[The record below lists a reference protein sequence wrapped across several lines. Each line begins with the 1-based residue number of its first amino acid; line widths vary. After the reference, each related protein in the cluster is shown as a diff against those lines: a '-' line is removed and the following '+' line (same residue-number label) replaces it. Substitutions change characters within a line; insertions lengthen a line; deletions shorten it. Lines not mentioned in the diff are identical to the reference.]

1 MALHRIFIMRYQ
13 TSRHQTGR
21 HGVSRAIRRL
31 RHTRRLSPWDATDED
46 LQFMAALT
54 ERLGAPPVSTMMRY
68 CGPEARHLDQ
78 LGESL
83 GDWRRVLEAL
93 ARHYPELP
101 RSGQQASDGTTLDSA
116 PERIVW
122 ETLVQMVPDELDLC
136 CHPWLEDGR
145 YLRSDF
151 GLCAPDEETPL
162 LCIEVMGMLGSDRIC
177 RADVEEASLD
187 RLAMKEDWFSQ
198 PGRPLL
204 RVIWLDMMAH
214 PDWLEAICTEAIQA
228 AVAQLAYGREG
239 RRTSGRRLSARG
251 AEQGRQLPLRGR
263 TREYRVRKN

>member
-31 RHTRRLSPWDATDED
+31 GHTRRLSPWDATDED
-46 LQFMAALT
+46 LQFMATLT
-54 ERLGAPPVSTMMRY
+54 ERLGAPPVSNMMRY

-83 GDWRRVLEAL
+83 GDWRRMLDAL

-122 ETLVQMVPDELDLC
+122 ETLVQMVPDELELC
-136 CHPWLEDGR
+136 CHPWLEEGR

-151 GLCAPDEETPL
+151 GLCAPDGDTPL
-162 LCIEVMGMLGSDRIC
+162 VCIEVMGMLGSDRIC
-177 RADVEEASLD
+177 RADVEDASLD
-187 RLAMKEDWFSQ
+187 RLAKKQDWFSQ
-198 PGRPLL
+198 PDRPLL

-214 PDWLEAICTEAIQA
+214 PDWLEAICSEAIEA
-228 AVAQLAYGREG
+228 AVAQLVCNREG

-263 TREYRVRKN
+263 TREYRFRKN

>member
-1 MALHRIFIMRYQ
+1 MRSW
-13 TSRHQTGR
+13 TTRHQTGR
-21 HGVSRAIRRL
+21 YGLARTNHQL
-31 RHTRRLSPWDATDED
+31 RQTCRTSPWDATEED
-46 LQFMAALT
+46 LQFMATLT
-54 ERLGAPPVSTMMRY
+54 ERLGAPPVSNMMRY

-122 ETLVQMVPDELDLC
+122 ETLVQMVPDELNLC
-136 CHPWLEDGR
+136 CHPLLEEGR

-151 GLCAPDEETPL
+151 GLCAPDEEIPL

-187 RLAMKEDWFSQ
+187 RLAAKQDWFSQ

-214 PDWLEAICTEAIQA
+214 PDWLEAICSEAIEA

-239 RRTSGRRLSARG
+239 CRTSGRRLSARG

-263 TREYRVRKN
+263 TREYRARKN

>member
-1 MALHRIFIMRYQ
+1 MRSQ
-13 TSRHQTGR
+13 ITRHQTGR
-21 HGVSRAIRRL
+21 SASSHSIRRL

-54 ERLGAPPVSTMMRY
+54 ERLGAPPVSNMMRY

-83 GDWRRVLEAL
+83 GDWRRMLEAL
-93 ARHYPELP
+93 ARRYPDLP
-101 RSGQQASDGTTLDSA
+101 QSGQRASDGTTLDSA

-122 ETLVQMVPDELDLC
+122 ETLVQMVPDELELC
-136 CHPWLEDGR
+136 CHPWLEEGR

-151 GLCAPDEETPL
+151 GLCAPDDDIPL
-162 LCIEVMGMLGSDRIC
+162 VCIEVMGMLGSDRIC
-177 RADVEEASLD
+177 RADVEEATLD
-187 RLAMKEDWFSQ
+187 RLAKKQDWFSQ

-214 PDWLEAICTEAIQA
+214 PDWLEAICTEAIEA
-228 AVAQLAYGREG
+228 AVAQLVCNREERRSSG
-239 RRTSGRRLSARG
+239 RRTSARG

>member
-1 MALHRIFIMRYQ
+1 MALHRIFTMRSQ
-13 TSRHQTGR
+13 ITRHQTGR
-21 HGVSRAIRRL
+21 HGVSRATRRL

-54 ERLGAPPVSTMMRY
+54 ERLGAPPVSNMMRY

-83 GDWRRVLEAL
+83 GDWRRMLEAL
-93 ARHYPELP
+93 ARRYPDLP
-101 RSGQQASDGTTLDSA
+101 QSGQRASDGTILDSA

-122 ETLVQMVPDELDLC
+122 ETLVQMVPDELELC
-136 CHPWLEDGR
+136 CHPWLEEGR

-151 GLCAPDEETPL
+151 GLCAPDDNTPL
-162 LCIEVMGMLGSDRIC
+162 VCIEVMGMLGSDRIC

-187 RLAMKEDWFSQ
+187 RLAKKEDWFSQ
-198 PGRPLL
+198 PDRPLL

-214 PDWLEAICTEAIQA
+214 PDWLEAICSEAIEA
-228 AVAQLAYGREG
+228 AVAQLVCNGEE
-239 RRTSGRRLSARG
+239 RRTSVPDRSARYG
-251 AEQGRQLPLRGR
+251 KRRSLPVSRWR
-263 TREYRVRKN
+263 TRE

>member
-1 MALHRIFIMRYQ
+1 MRSW
-13 TSRHQTGR
+13 TTRHQTGR
-21 HGVSRAIRRL
+21 YGLARTNHQL
-31 RHTRRLSPWDATDED
+31 RQTCRTSPWDATEED
-46 LQFMAALT
+46 LQFMATLT
-54 ERLGAPPVSTMMRY
+54 ERLGAPPVSNMMRY

-83 GDWRRVLEAL
+83 GDWRRMLEAL
-93 ARHYPELP
+93 ARHYPDLP
-101 RSGQQASDGTTLDSA
+101 RSSSQASDGTTLDSA

-122 ETLVQMVPDELDLC
+122 ETLVQMVPDELELY
-136 CHPWLEDGR
+136 CHPWLEEGR

-187 RLAMKEDWFSQ
+187 RLAAKQDWFSQ

-214 PDWLEAICTEAIQA
+214 PDWLEAICSEAIQA